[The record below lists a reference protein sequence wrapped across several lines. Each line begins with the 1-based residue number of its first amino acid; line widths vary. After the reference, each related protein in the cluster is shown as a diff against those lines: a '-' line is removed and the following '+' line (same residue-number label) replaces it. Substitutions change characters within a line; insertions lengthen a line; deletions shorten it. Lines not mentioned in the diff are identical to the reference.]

1 MANNTDKNRLQD
13 LLSWHEYNAEAL
25 RELIAK
31 YDKAERELL
40 EREMLGLWHNHAG
53 EVS

>member
-1 MANNTDKNRLQD
+1 MANNTEQSRLQD

-31 YDKAERELL
+31 YDKLEQDLL
-40 EREMLGLWHNHAG
+40 EMEAHSWHIHVG